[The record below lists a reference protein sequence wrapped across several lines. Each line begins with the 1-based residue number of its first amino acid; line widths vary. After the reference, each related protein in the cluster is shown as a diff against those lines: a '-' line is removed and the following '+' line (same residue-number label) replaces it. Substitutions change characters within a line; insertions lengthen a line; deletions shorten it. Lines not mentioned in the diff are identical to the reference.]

1 MKYDAAAKL
10 IAVGSTTWNYDA
22 QGNLTSKS
30 DGTQYTYDALGQLT
44 RIDFPDHTYA
54 SYQYDALGNRVQ
66 KNINGTVTNY
76 AYSGGQILAE
86 YDGSWTLHAR
96 YVYAPGIDRPLAM
109 WRDGKWYFF
118 VRDRLGSVRELLDQ
132 TGNTVESYDYDAYGA
147 VVGGATGKSVSS
159 LHPFGFASSQYD
171 AESGL
176 CYMRARYYDP
186 AAGRFIERDPWA
198 SAGAAHPYQYADGDP
213 ISLRDPLGLDDE
225 PGGEVAGSETGGGGE
240 QTEGLIGWVD
250 WSMVMRVAVLEGG
263 SVLGTEY
270 VEHWAEQAFQQAERY
285 ATSSEQRLDAADRLA
300 AAFGEGEG
308 NLQSLY
314 NAWESWGNLAANL
327 GEKAESAEATGAGYL
342 ADLGYA
348 PMLGKIMP
356 WINTILMAKEGV
368 DYLFFHPTAEKFRN
382 LMLDAAISLAVF
394 GLAFGAYP
402 LLIALFIGFDVAIIV
417 LFFALLVSDA
427 LNHAD
432 PSFID
437 PIDPTANVGPLRAS
451 PLYLGLAGLADDAL
465 SAGQSAPVRSRRRIP
480 GEPEIGRRSGAG
492 ATLPFAAARCADR
505 TRRSP

>member
-1 MKYDAAAKL
+1 MQFNRDSFGRVTSIQLPGAGHADYQYDSQGRLTSLAYVNAVCAAGPAFQYAYDVSSNVVSATENGRSATYQYDADGRLITAGREGQAPETFAFDADGNLTQIGSAPPMKYDAAAKL

-44 RIDFPDHTYA
+44 CIDFPDHTYA

-176 CYMRARYYDP
+176 CYMRACYYDP

-198 SAGAAHPYQYADGDP
+198 SAGATHPYQYADGDP

-250 WSMVMRVAVLEGG
+250 WSMVTARGCTRRRLRPGYRVRGTLGQA
-263 SVLGTEY
+263 SVP
-270 VEHWAEQAFQQAERY
+270 ASRAIRY
-285 ATSSEQRLDAADRLA
+285 ILRA
-300 AAFGEGEG
+300 
-308 NLQSLY
+308 
-314 NAWESWGNLAANL
+314 
-327 GEKAESAEATGAGYL
+327 GAGC
-342 ADLGYA
+342 
-348 PMLGKIMP
+348 
-356 WINTILMAKEGV
+356 
-368 DYLFFHPTAEKFRN
+368 R
-382 LMLDAAISLAVF
+382 
-394 GLAFGAYP
+394 
-402 LLIALFIGFDVAIIV
+402 
-417 LFFALLVSDA
+417 
-427 LNHAD
+427 
-432 PSFID
+432 
-437 PIDPTANVGPLRAS
+437 
-451 PLYLGLAGLADDAL
+451 
-465 SAGQSAPVRSRRRIP
+465 
-480 GEPEIGRRSGAG
+480 
-492 ATLPFAAARCADR
+492 
-505 TRRSP
+505 